1 VLHEAGRQDAGGG
14 IAEGHREGL
23 WDVYDALAP
32 EEQEQVRRELRA
44 QHYGSLTFIDEQI
57 GRVLDGLEARGELE
71 NTTIVFTSDHGS
83 ALFDNGMLHKG
94 GHFPSQA
101 IVPFVVWHP
110 GTVTPGV
117 RTNFSAH
124 VDLYPTLME
133 IAGGA
138 PHQGCEGTS
147 IVPMLGD
154 AKAAVKAFDVIECVL
169 TTSIVTHKWIAGFNH
184 YNEEVDLY
192 DRSADPMCHHNI
204 ADDPANARVID
215 DLRGKLVAWRRN
227 LSPDLDIPDDL
238 FQWRECLGPLDV
250 IAQFRKSYLG
260 QYQQM
265 SELDEAQRPGRVGKH
280 VPAAYR
286 SGAGAS

>member
-1 VLHEAGRQDAGGG
+1 
-14 IAEGHREGL
+14 
-23 WDVYDALAP
+23 VYDALPP

-154 AKAAVKAFDVIECVL
+154 
-169 TTSIVTHKWIAGFNH
+169 
-184 YNEEVDLY
+184 
-192 DRSADPMCHHNI
+192 M
-204 ADDPANARVID
+204 
-215 DLRGKLVAWRRN
+215 
-227 LSPDLDIPDDL
+227 
-238 FQWRECLGPLDV
+238 FQWRECLGPPDV

-286 SGAGAS
+286 SGPSAH